1 MNNGAKKAY
10 EMLAAKAG
18 LTFDPSA
25 GVIYGQRNGFNVIV
39 YAADGNYPYIIT
51 AKMAVSR
58 AGGPLGKDVWKGFA
72 KEHKPV
78 QNVKNENNDLR
89 MVLSAVNNAEK
100 FSDRFI
106 EAYDALTGFLAA
118 NGYINCCQVCGQSVD
133 TAPYFVSGEFS
144 IMCPDCAAKV
154 SQNLQLSNAQQSRKK
169 DNLIAGI
176 VGALIGSLI
185 GVLCIVVIGQL
196 GYVAALSGIVMAVC
210 TLKGYELLGGKL
222 STKGI
227 VVSIVLMLVMT
238 YVGNLLEWAI
248 VVMRELEY
256 DFLYSIQLVPI
267 LLREQIIEASS
278 YWGGLALVYVFVILG
293 AVPVIRNIIVG
304 QKTRG
309 QMFRIGSRY

>member
-1 MNNGAKKAY
+1 M
-10 EMLAAKAG
+10 
-18 LTFDPSA
+18 
-25 GVIYGQRNGFNVIV
+25 
-39 YAADGNYPYIIT
+39 
-51 AKMAVSR
+51 
-58 AGGPLGKDVWKGFA
+58 
-72 KEHKPV
+72 
-78 QNVKNENNDLR
+78 
-89 MVLSAVNNAEK
+89 
-100 FSDRFI
+100 
-106 EAYDALTGFLAA
+106 
-118 NGYINCCQVCGQSVD
+118 
-133 TAPYFVSGEFS
+133 
-144 IMCPDCAAKV
+144 
-154 SQNLQLSNAQQSRKK
+154 KK